1 MAGLRVA
8 IVTGSAKGIGAAVV
22 ERLAR
27 DGLTP
32 VVNYRTSEREALELV
47 ERVRPLAP
55 DACAVRADVSQ
66 PVEAERLIA
75 QTMARFG
82 RLDVLVNGAGPWLV
96 KDAYETSVDEWR
108 TMLDGNLS
116 SAFYC
121 CKFALAPM
129 RAQGG
134 GCIVNFGSANAELAR
149 GAPGVT
155 AYHVAKAGVV
165 VLTRSLARSEGPR
178 GIRVNCVNPGYVDTY
193 ALSDAD
199 RARMPAQIPLRR
211 IGRPAEIAEAVAFL
225 VSERA
230 SYINGDVLNVHGG
243 LWV

>member
-1 MAGLRVA
+1 VRVA

-22 ERLAR
+22 ERLAQ

-32 VVNYRTSEREALELV
+32 VVNYRRSEREANELL

-55 DACAVRADVSQ
+55 GAFAVRADVAR
-66 PVEAERLIA
+66 PDEAERLIA
-75 QTMARFG
+75 AVMARCG
-82 RLDVLVNGAGPWLV
+82 RIDVLVNGAGPWLV
-96 KDAYETSVDEWR
+96 KGAYETSIDEWR
-108 TMLDGNLS
+108 AMLDGNLS

-121 CKFALAPM
+121 CKFALGPM
-129 RAQGG
+129 RAQGA

-149 GAPGVT
+149 GAPGVA
-155 AYHVAKAGVV
+155 AYHAAKAGVV
-165 VLTRSLARSEGPR
+165 VLTRSLARSEGPH

-199 RARMPAQIPLRR
+199 RERMPAQIPLRR
-211 IGRPAEIAEAVAFL
+211 VAQPGEIAEAVAFL

-230 SYINGDVLNVHGG
+230 SYVNGEALNVHGG
-243 LWV
+243 LWA